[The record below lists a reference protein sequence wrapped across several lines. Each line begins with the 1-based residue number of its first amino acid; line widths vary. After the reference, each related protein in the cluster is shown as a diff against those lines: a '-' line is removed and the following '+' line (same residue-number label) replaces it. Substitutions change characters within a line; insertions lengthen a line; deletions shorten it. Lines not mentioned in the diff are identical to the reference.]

1 MLRKFTILFMCLTLC
16 WTTTACGGSRS
27 TNYGNPNS
35 NVVSTRNQV
44 RQGQYP
50 VQQATYNDANGEY
63 SLMLLNT
70 PGGQS
75 PVYKTTD
82 LQMASLTEEEIKAGK
97 GNYAEILGD
106 RAVLH
111 LTQDFK
117 IEYVH
122 NVTENRTDPS
132 TGRTETVIV
141 RRESNFWTPFAGAL
155 AGQVVGNML
164 FSPQYYVPPVY
175 QRGSTMI
182 GYGGY
187 GQSYD
192 GAVQQYR
199 TRYQSPPPAVRN
211 RQILR
216 TTGNLNSPSNRT
228 NRTTRQQQRNTN
240 RSTGSG
246 AGTTN
251 LRRSNNS
258 SPNKR
263 RPSFGSGG
271 NSRPPSGSRRRSGSS
286 RRRR

>member
-1 MLRKFTILFMCLTLC
+1 MLRKLTILLMCLTLC
-16 WTTTACGGSRS
+16 WTTTACGDSRS

-35 NVVSTRNQV
+35 NVVSRRNQV

-70 PGGQS
+70 EGGQS
-75 PVYKTTD
+75 PVYETTD

-97 GNYAEILGD
+97 GSYAEILGD

-132 TGRTETVIV
+132 TGQTQTVIV
-141 RRESNFWTPFAGAL
+141 RQESNFWTPFAGAL
-155 AGQVVGNML
+155 AGQMVGNML
-164 FSPQYYVPPVY
+164 FSPRYYVPPVY
-175 QRGSTMI
+175 QRGSTMV

-187 GQSYD
+187 GQTYD
-192 GAVQQYR
+192 SAVEQYR
-199 TRYQSPPPAVRN
+199 TRYQSPPAAVRN
-211 RQILR
+211 RQTVR
-216 TTGNLNSPSNRT
+216 TTGNLNSPSRNGT
-228 NRTTRQQQRNTN
+228 SPTTSQQQRNTN

-251 LRRSNNS
+251 LRPSNNS
-258 SPNKR
+258 SPDKR
-263 RPSFGSGG
+263 KPSFGSGG
-271 NSRPPSGSRRRSGSS
+271 NSRPRSGST

>member
-1 MLRKFTILFMCLTLC
+1 MLRKLTILFICFTLC
-16 WTTTACGGSRS
+16 WTTVGCGGGSSSRS
-27 TNYGNPNS
+27 YSNS
-35 NVVSTRNQV
+35 NTVSRSNQV
-44 RQGQYP
+44 RQGEYP

-70 PGGQS
+70 PAGQS
-75 PVYKTTD
+75 PVYNTID
-82 LQMASLTEEEIKAGK
+82 LQMASLTEEEVKQGK
-97 GNYAEILGD
+97 SSYAEISGD

-111 LTQDFK
+111 LTPDFK

-122 NVTENRTDPS
+122 NVTETRTDPG

-141 RRESNFWTPFAGAL
+141 RRESNFWTPFAGAV
-155 AGQVVGNML
+155 AGQVAGQALSNML
-164 FSPQYYVPPVY
+164 FTPQYYVPPAY
-175 QRGSTMI
+175 QPGGTMV

-192 GAVQQYR
+192 RAVQQYQ

-211 RQILR
+211 RQTLR
-216 TTGNLNSPSNRT
+216 TTGNLNSPT
-228 NRTTRQQQRNTN
+228 RTTRQQQRNNN

-246 AGTTN
+246 VGTTN
-251 LRRSNNS
+251 LERSNKS
-258 SPNKR
+258 SPKKR

-271 NSRPPSGSRRRSGSS
+271 RSRSRSG

>member
-1 MLRKFTILFMCLTLC
+1 MLRKLTILFMCLTLC
-16 WTTTACGGSRS
+16 WTAAACGDSKS
-27 TNYGNPNS
+27 TNDGNPNS
-35 NVVSTRNQV
+35 NVVSRSNQV
-44 RQGQYP
+44 SQGEFP
-50 VQQATYNDANGEY
+50 VQQATYNDANGQY

-70 PGGQS
+70 PAGQS
-75 PVYKTTD
+75 PVYETTD

-97 GNYAEILGD
+97 SNYAEISGD

-111 LTQDFK
+111 LTPDFK

-122 NVTENRTDPS
+122 NVTENKTNPS
-132 TGRTETVIV
+132 TGGTETVIV
-141 RRESNFWTPFAGAL
+141 RRESSFWTPFAGAL

-175 QRGSTMI
+175 QRGGTMV

-192 GAVQQYR
+192 RAVEQYQ
-199 TRYQSPPPAVRN
+199 TRYQTPPAAVRN
-211 RQILR
+211 RQTLR
-216 TTGNLNSPSNRT
+216 STGNLNSPST

-263 RPSFGSGG
+263 KPSFGSGG
-271 NSRPPSGSRRRSGSS
+271 NSRSGARRNGSS

>member
-1 MLRKFTILFMCLTLC
+1 MLRKLTIMFMCLTLC
-16 WTTTACGGSRS
+16 WTTAACGGSRS

-35 NVVSTRNQV
+35 NVVSKTNQV

-50 VQQATYNDANGEY
+50 VQQATYNDANGQY

-70 PGGQS
+70 PAGQS
-75 PVYKTTD
+75 PVYETTD
-82 LQMASLTEEEIKAGK
+82 LQMASLTEEEIKASK
-97 GNYAEILGD
+97 GSYAEISSD

-122 NVTENRTDPS
+122 NVTENRTNSS
-132 TGRTETVIV
+132 TGQTETVIV

-175 QRGSTMI
+175 QGGGTMV

-187 GQSYD
+187 GRSYD
-192 GAVQQYR
+192 RAVQQYQ

-211 RQILR
+211 RQTLR
-216 TTGNLNSPSNRT
+216 TTGNLNSPST
-228 NRTTRQQQRNTN
+228 NRTTRQQQGNTN

-263 RPSFGSGG
+263 KPSFGSGG
-271 NSRPPSGSRRRSGSS
+271 NSRSGSRRGGSS